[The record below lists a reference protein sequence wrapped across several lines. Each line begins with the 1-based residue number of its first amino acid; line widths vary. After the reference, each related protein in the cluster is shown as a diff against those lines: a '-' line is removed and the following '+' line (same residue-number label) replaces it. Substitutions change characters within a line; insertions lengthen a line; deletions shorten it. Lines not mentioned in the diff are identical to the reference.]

1 MSDHQSPFVPANY
14 SSDSEKSSNS
24 SDPVVEARKQ
34 EAIECLKQVLEPIL
48 NKDIVSLGVVRI
60 FQIVDNYVYF
70 RLYIGAHQQYLQERA
85 QDGTLFS
92 NVVQKDLHSGMH
104 NSGSAH
110 YSGSF

>member
-48 NKDIVSLGVVRI
+48 NKDIVSLGMVRI
-60 FQIVDNYVYF
+60 FQVVDNL
-70 RLYIGAHQQYLQERA
+70 RLLPPLYRSASTVSSR
-85 QDGTLFS
+85 TCS
-92 NVVQKDLHSGMH
+92 RRHSLL
-104 NSGSAH
+104 
-110 YSGSF
+110 